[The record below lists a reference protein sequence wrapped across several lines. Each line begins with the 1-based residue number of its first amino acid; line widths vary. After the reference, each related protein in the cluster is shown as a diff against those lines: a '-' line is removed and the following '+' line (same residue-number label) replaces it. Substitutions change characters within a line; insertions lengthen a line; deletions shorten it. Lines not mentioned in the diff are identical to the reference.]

1 MLKDITLGQYYPAS
15 SPLHRVDPRIKMLL
29 SIIYIVALFMIDNV
43 MGYLPAVL
51 ALSLSIALSRIPFK
65 TILRGM
71 KPVIFILVFT
81 AVINMFWT
89 KGETPLFSV
98 WKITVYPE
106 GLYTAFFMALRVV
119 MLIVSTSLLL
129 TYTTTPIMLTNAI
142 ESLLSPLK
150 LFKVPVHDFAMMMS
164 TALRFI
170 PTLIEDADRIMDAQR
185 ARGASFSNG
194 GFLSKAR
201 ALIPILIPLF
211 VSAFRRADDLSVA
224 MECRCYRGGVG
235 RTRMTIMKMKPSDI
249 VWFFAGVALIVVVVL
264 INNIPF
270 GLAV

>member
-15 SPLHRVDPRIKMLL
+15 SPLHRVDPRIKILL
-29 SIIYIVALFMIDNV
+29 SIVYIVALFMIDNV
-43 MGYLPAVL
+43 LGYIPAVFAL
-51 ALSLSIALSRIPFK
+51 ALSIVLSRIPFK

-71 KPVIFILVFT
+71 KPVLFILVFT
-81 AVINMFWT
+81 AVINVFWT
-89 KGETPLFSV
+89 KGETPLFTF

-106 GLYTAFFMALRVV
+106 GIFTAVFMALRVV

-129 TYTTTPIMLTNAI
+129 TYTTTPIMLTNAL

-150 LFKVPVHDFAMMMS
+150 LIKIPVHDFAMMMS

-185 ARGASFSNG
+185 ARGASFSG
-194 GFLSKAR
+194 GGLLAKAR

-211 VSAFRRADDLSVA
+211 VSAFKRADDLSIA
-224 MECRCYRGGVG
+224 MECRCYRGGEG
-235 RTRMTIMKMKPSDI
+235 RTRMTAMKMKPSDVVWLCIGFFVIAVII
-249 VWFFAGVALIVVVVL
+249 VINKIPAVFVV
-264 INNIPF
+264 
-270 GLAV
+270 